1 MFTATE
7 RATLPITIYSM
18 TKSNDFNKRI
28 EPGRAI
34 GSGETLSPASRIG
47 SVSGPQLDQ
56 DVPTLDDFFKS
67 SYK

>member
-1 MFTATE
+1 
-7 RATLPITIYSM
+7 M